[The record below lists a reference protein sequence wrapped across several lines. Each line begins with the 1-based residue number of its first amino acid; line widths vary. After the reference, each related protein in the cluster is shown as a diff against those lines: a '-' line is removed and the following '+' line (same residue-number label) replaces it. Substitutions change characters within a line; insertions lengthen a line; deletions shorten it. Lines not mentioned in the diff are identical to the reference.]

1 VREVFLMRR
10 QGTPTKYPGVLRLR
24 DKEYRIR
31 GKAVDPRTGRKRE
44 VDRVLKGVTAREAAR
59 IRANLVADER
69 ERSRSDRVRVTDFA
83 RSWIESKAATVS
95 AVTADRYAEALENHI
110 LPAFGERYCEALRPL
125 DVQRWVNAQLRDKA
139 YRVTTVRGWFSVLR
153 TIMADAV
160 YQLDLPRDPTKRISF
175 PEAGEPEGENAITP
189 DKLQAL
195 LAAFKEKAPQHYGLV
210 AVQAFTGLRFAHA
223 SALKWEDV
231 DYEAGVIHVRR
242 RQVRGEV
249 GPVSRRKR
257 APRKYPLAPEL
268 AEILRWHRRYLFETQ
283 APGLEEG
290 WVFPSS
296 TGTLRASS
304 SVQKAWRVCC
314 EAAGITGR
322 FTPHGL
328 RRTFNDLARR
338 AGVDAV
344 VTKSL
349 TGHVTER
356 MREHYSTVGLDE
368 KRAAVAGVGRLIT
381 GRSERSSGDQVG
393 TEVGTVAQ
401 TKTPGS

>member
-1 VREVFLMRR
+1 
-10 QGTPTKYPGVLRLR
+10 
-24 DKEYRIR
+24 
-31 GKAVDPRTGRKRE
+31 
-44 VDRVLKGVTAREAAR
+44 VTAREAAR
-59 IRANLVADER
+59 VRANLFDEVQVPAR
-69 ERSRSDRVRVTDFA
+69 NDGVRVTDFA
-83 RSWIESKAATVS
+83 RSWIESKAAIVS
-95 AVTADRYAEALENHI
+95 GVTADRYTEALENHI
-110 LPAFGERYCEALRPL
+110 LPAFGDRYCDSLRPL
-125 DVQRWVNAQLRDKA
+125 DVQRWVNEQLRGKE
-139 YRVTTVRGWFSVLR
+139 YRVATVRGWFSVFR
-153 TIMADAV
+153 TMMADAA

-175 PEAGEPEGENAITP
+175 PETEEPEGENALRP
-189 DKLQAL
+189 EQLQAL
-195 LAAFKEKAPQHYGLV
+195 LDAFKEKAPQHYGLV

-242 RQVRGEV
+242 RQVRGDV

-257 APRKYPLAPEL
+257 APRRYPLAPEL
-268 AEILRWHRRYLFETQ
+268 AEILRWHRRQLLETQ
-283 APGLEEG
+283 APGFEEG
-290 WVFPSS
+290 WMFPSS
-296 TGTLRASS
+296 SGTLRASS
-304 SVQKAWRVCC
+304 SVQKAWKVCC

-368 KRAAVAGVGRLIT
+368 KRAAIAGVVRLIK
-381 GRSERSSGDQVG
+381 GPVNGA
-393 TEVGTVAQ
+393 EVGTDVGTDVGTGPKVKNA
-401 TKTPGS
+401 GL